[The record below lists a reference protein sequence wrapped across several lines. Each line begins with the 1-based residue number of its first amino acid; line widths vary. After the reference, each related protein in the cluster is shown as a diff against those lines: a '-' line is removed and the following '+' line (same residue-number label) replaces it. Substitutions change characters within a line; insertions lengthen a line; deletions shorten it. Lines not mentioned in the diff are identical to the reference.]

1 MRVLIADD
9 NELVRRGIA
18 KLLSSDEELEVCG
31 EASNSSE
38 TLQKAD
44 ELMPDLIPLDVSMRG
59 MNGLETAQLLRQK
72 RPALKILIISQ
83 HDRNQLLPRALEAGA
98 HGCIDKARIATD
110 LLPTLRNLFK
120 N

>member
-9 NELVRRGIA
+9 NELVRRGIV
-18 KLLSSDEELEVCG
+18 KLLSGDEDLEVCG
-31 EASNSSE
+31 EASDSSE

-44 ELMPDLIPLDVSMRG
+44 ELMPDLILLDVSMRG
-59 MNGLETAQLLRQK
+59 INGLETAQLLRQK
-72 RPALKILIISQ
+72 RPAFKILIISQ
-83 HDRNQLLPRALEAGA
+83 HDPNQLLPRSLEAGA
-98 HGCIDKARIATD
+98 DGCIDKARMATD